1 MIVATST
8 LELGIDV
15 GDLDRVIQ
23 LGAPSSV
30 ASFLQRVGR
39 TGRRAGTTRQH
50 AHPVPK
56 SGTLGR
62 ANARDAPAVGRG
74 YVEPIAPPIDGTRAE
89 LAARLPELSEQLA
102 VAVDGDLKFAEAL
115 PDDLVQSVLRARN
128 TDPSAVRRVKS
139 EPLNGAS

>member
-1 MIVATST
+1 MIVATTT

-39 TGRRAGTTRQH
+39 TGRRAGTTRNMLILCPNPELSVVQ
-50 AHPVPK
+50 
-56 SGTLGR
+56 TLGMLLR
-62 ANARDAPAVGRG
+62 WGGGTSNRLPDRSTAPA
-74 YVEPIAPPIDGTRAE
+74 PE